1 MLMIVGARGP
11 SSETLIRAIEGDPL
25 TRPLIRILDDA
36 GDDELA
42 WLYEHCCWTLYPSFY
57 EGWGL
62 PLSESLMYGKLC
74 LASNAASL
82 PEAGQGLARH
92 LDPADLEAW
101 HREVVAL
108 LAAPERLPAIEE
120 RIRRER
126 RIIDWRQSG
135 AAFAAAIESL
145 AAPGRSPSA

>member
-1 MLMIVGARGP
+1 MTNAP
-11 SSETLIRAIEGDPL
+11 TLIYDLYSPAIDADPL
-25 TRPLIRILDDA
+25 TRPFIRILDDA

-42 WLYEHCCWTLYPSFY
+42 WLYAHCCWTLYPSFY

-62 PLSESLMYGKLC
+62 PLSESLMHGKLC

-92 LDPADLEAW
+92 LDPHDIDAW
-101 HREVVAL
+101 HREIVTL
-108 LAAPERLPAIEE
+108 LAAPEQLAAIEA

-126 RIIDWRQSG
+126 RIVDWRQSG
-135 AAFAAAIESL
+135 AALAAAIEGL
-145 AAPGRSPSA
+145 ATAGPAAAA